1 MNYDILILKHANIIH
16 KKHALRVSSY
26 FFFFGTFS
34 NSFLLISSNWTN
46 ASEKEAYSIIEV
58 NKNI

>member
-26 FFFFGTFS
+26 FFWGTFS
-34 NSFLLISSNWTN
+34 NSLLLRSSNWTN
-46 ASEKEAYSIIEV
+46 ASEKEAYSIVEV